1 MVAASSIK
9 SNICDSVIVIIFLSF
24 ISCIFANNLILFQ
37 IKHGDYIPVV
47 PDYVSNINIMV
58 FLGKTKNIC
67 KKIKF
72 FLIFSG

>member
-1 MVAASSIK
+1 MV
-9 SNICDSVIVIIFLSF
+9 DLIIG
-24 ISCIFANNLILFQ
+24 ILGTA
-37 IKHGDYIPVV
+37 IILGNYTPVV
-47 PDYVSNINIMV
+47 PDYLSYVNIMV